1 MISEMLFPI
10 IANLKKKKKKMGG
23 IKKRKNTV
31 LKLGGT
37 KQRKN
42 TILKIGG
49 TKQQENTVIKIGGI
63 EDRLSKSGH
72 QTVWRQCTAYNHAGM
87 MYFKTLFSEGGPWSS
102 RDLHKLI

>member
-1 MISEMLFPI
+1 
-10 IANLKKKKKKMGG
+10 MGG
-23 IKKRKNTV
+23 IKKRKNTVLKIGGIKQCRNTV

-49 TKQQENTVIKIGGI
+49 TKQRENTVIKIGGI